1 MNKIKFTSIFTV
13 IIIIASL
20 LTGCVE
26 ETTTFEINKN
36 GGTVISE
43 RLITKEVYD
52 QLIEMGSNLD
62 GLKDEGYEVE
72 FIKKDGTEYLRAT
85 KKYELKNLK
94 ELERYFQELC
104 TSTEGADSEKYFKSF
119 SIKSKEGTLTL
130 SGEIGSPDAS
140 ATYTSCKI
148 ILKFDNDIKEHTIGE
163 KIGNQTIELDML
175 KLWEE
180 NAGDTFTVVT
190 NFESFNFWPFVIVGV
205 ILLIGTTVIFVYF
218 IKKKTNITNETK
230 QEEM

>member
-1 MNKIKFTSIFTV
+1 MKKLKHIVLLTLV
-13 IIIIASL
+13 IIIASL
-20 LTGCVE
+20 FAGCVE

-36 GGTVISE
+36 GGTALSE

-62 GLKDEGYEVE
+62 GLKEDGYTVD
-72 FIKKDGTEYLRAT
+72 FINKDGVEYLRAT
-85 KKYELKNLK
+85 KKFELKNSK

-119 SIKSKEGTLTL
+119 SVKSKEEKITL
-130 SGEIGSPDAS
+130 SGEIGSPDAA

-148 ILKFDNDIKEHTIGE
+148 ILKFDDEIQEFTIGK
-163 KIGNQTIELDML
+163 KINNKTLEIDML

-180 NAGDTFTVVT
+180 KAGKSFTIVAECSGGNVLPYILIGIAVLT
-190 NFESFNFWPFVIVGV
+190 AGAVIVFVI
-205 ILLIGTTVIFVYF
+205 F
-218 IKKKTNITNETK
+218 IKKRKNNCN
-230 QEEM
+230 